1 MAKIVT
7 FIKGHKQELS
17 PFLCALLLFVCIIP
31 VFMYNMSVPRQLSVV
46 VSLALSVLY
55 IMILIKVK
63 LEAIGKGM
71 KYFMIAC
78 VVITLVWQICE
89 QIRWLMHG
97 ESLVRWR
104 YIFYYDKPFD
114 VAVVLSVFFLL
125 PTILR
130 LFRKGE
136 MDTMQWHD
144 TYCLFLKDALTAGAI
159 LYIFILI
166 FGFVLN
172 RPFGQ
177 TVEFNFIPF
186 KTMWEYIL
194 SDRKY
199 AYENTFLFVGNVA
212 ILLPFGFWFAIKKR
226 KRRILVI
233 LLLPI
238 FASCLIELSQY
249 VLKNGHVD
257 IDDVILNVLGF
268 YIGVLFK
275 KLIDL
280 IRRIVT
286 KGEERTIFSL

>member
-1 MAKIVT
+1 MARLKA

-31 VFMYNMSVPRQLSVV
+31 VFIYNMSVPRQLSVV
-46 VSLALSVLY
+46 VSMALSVLY
-55 IMILIKVK
+55 ILILLKVR

-78 VVITLVWQICE
+78 VAITIIWQIYE
-89 QIRWLMHG
+89 QIRWVRIG

-114 VAVVLSVFFLL
+114 VAVILSVLFLL
-125 PTILR
+125 PTLLR
-130 LFRKGE
+130 LFRKGDR
-136 MDTMQWHD
+136 DTAQWRE
-144 TYCLFLKDALTAGAI
+144 TYRMFLKDALTAGAI
-159 LYIFILI
+159 LYIFILV

-172 RPFGQ
+172 RPFGIS
-177 TVEFNFIPF
+177 VEFNFVPF
-186 KTMWEYIL
+186 KTMLEYVF
-194 SDRKY
+194 SDQKY
-199 AYENTFLFVGNVA
+199 AYENTFLFVGNIA
-212 ILLPFGFWFAIKKR
+212 ILLPLGFWLAIKKK
-226 KRRILVI
+226 KRRILLT

-249 VLKNGHVD
+249 LLKNGHVD